1 MRSSLI
7 ALFALPLMFVSPS
20 SRAAC
25 PPDPTSPVRGY
36 FAALDRQDFGQAL
49 ALTDG
54 NAQARTSRMVST
66 LQSEAARHH
75 ARVEVKVTRL
85 AVRSPG
91 AALPGRGVPVPVQFH
106 IDVIGHKWFFNK
118 VARVL
123 EGDAE
128 FYVDPNRAD
137 RIVDIQGNL
146 L

>member
-1 MRSSLI
+1 MRTS
-7 ALFALPLMFVSPS
+7 LFALVVLSSLLVSPS
-20 SRAAC
+20 SRAASE
-25 PPDPTSPVRGY
+25 PDPTSPVRGY
-36 FAALDRQDFGQAL
+36 FAALDRQDFNRAI

-54 NAQARTSRMVST
+54 NAQERTSRMVSE
-66 LQSEAARHH
+66 LRQEAAQHH

-85 AVRSPG
+85 AVRTPG

-123 EGDAE
+123 EGDAQ
-128 FYVDPNRAD
+128 FFVDPARAD
-137 RIVDIQGNL
+137 RIVDIQGSL

>member
-1 MRSSLI
+1 MRSSLV
-7 ALFALPLMFVSPS
+7 ALVALPLLLLSPPT
-20 SRAAC
+20 RASTD
-25 PPDPTSPVRGY
+25 PDPTSPVRGY
-36 FAALDRQDFGQAL
+36 FAALDRQDFNRAI

-54 NAQARTSRMVST
+54 NAQARTSQMVST
-66 LQSEAARHH
+66 LRHEAAQHH

-85 AVRSPG
+85 AVREPG

-123 EGDAE
+123 EGDAQ
-128 FYVDPNRAD
+128 FYVDPARPD